1 MREVVSVKAYMS
13 NTLVIIGGC
22 LTSVSELNGKKVN
35 GADAFTLGEVEGA
48 EVDTNNW
55 QITHLHVKLTSE
67 ATEQFGFKK
76 PIMGRHLVVLLPVSI
91 IKAVGDVVS
100 LDKSIE
106 QLESIVKPMK
116 D

>member
-1 MREVVSVKAYMS
+1 MFHISSCARALSDSSLYDSAR
-13 NTLVIIGGC
+13 
-22 LTSVSELNGKKVN
+22 
-35 GADAFTLGEVEGA
+35 DAFTLGEVEGA
-48 EVDTNNW
+48 EVDINSW
-55 QITHLHVKLTSE
+55 QITHLHVKLISE

-100 LDKSIE
+100 LDKSVE
-106 QLESIVKPMK
+106 ELESIVKPKK